1 MKKLILGSSPV
12 SSILGYVLA
21 GLLAYQE
28 YVANPNHASGWAWV
42 IPVLIAVLG
51 RIVGDSNKKSIM
63 SRSQEEDNE
72 TVNPDNPQFP
82 KDKY

>member
-28 YVANPNHASGWAWV
+28 YLANPNHSDNWAWV

-51 RIVGDSNKKSIM
+51 RIVGDSNKKALM
-63 SRSQEEDNE
+63 SKSQEADSD

>member
-12 SSILGYVLA
+12 SSILGYILA

-28 YVANPNHASGWAWV
+28 YLTSPNHENGLSWI
-42 IPVLIAVLG
+42 IPVLIAVIG
-51 RIVGDSNKKSIM
+51 RVVGDSNKKSLT
-63 SRSQEEDNE
+63 SKESENNDD

-82 KDKY
+82 KDKL